1 MEKQRFEVL
10 DVLRGLAVV
19 FMVLVHIQNVY
30 ADFNGPGTVVRVV
43 FDFLGGPPAAPV
55 FMMVMGFLFAQK
67 NDINLKRCILRGL
80 GLVALGYSLNFF
92 RGVVPVFIGK
102 KLLSIPPEHFP
113 AMFTYEFLIFEVDI
127 LIFAG
132 IAYICMAIVRR
143 LSNNL
148 LIWELLACLIAF
160 FSPLIWGRGESI
172 PVLNRILQPF
182 WGNDPDLVTFPLLPW
197 LFFPLQGLVFGRL
210 YGLFQRKF
218 INWAFFAGITAVII
232 GLIFLLRDF
241 NRFFNDYGQMKAA
254 GLFAITGFVIL
265 WSLAVGFLHKVWPFR
280 FRLGLLVFLGR
291 FVTVFYI
298 FHWMIIGW
306 LMLIV
311 PTDSLSNSMVAV
323 FAVLVT
329 AAAGFATRFYL
340 KRKIRFGCDCRF

>member
-1 MEKQRFEVL
+1 
-10 DVLRGLAVV
+10 
-19 FMVLVHIQNVY
+19 
-30 ADFNGPGTVVRVV
+30 
-43 FDFLGGPPAAPV
+43 
-55 FMMVMGFLFAQK
+55 MMVMGFLFAQK
-67 NDINLKRCILRGL
+67 NDINLKRCILRGV

-210 YGLFQRKF
+210 
-218 INWAFFAGITAVII
+218 
-232 GLIFLLRDF
+232 
-241 NRFFNDYGQMKAA
+241 
-254 GLFAITGFVIL
+254 
-265 WSLAVGFLHKVWPFR
+265 
-280 FRLGLLVFLGR
+280 
-291 FVTVFYI
+291 
-298 FHWMIIGW
+298 
-306 LMLIV
+306 
-311 PTDSLSNSMVAV
+311 
-323 FAVLVT
+323 
-329 AAAGFATRFYL
+329 
-340 KRKIRFGCDCRF
+340 